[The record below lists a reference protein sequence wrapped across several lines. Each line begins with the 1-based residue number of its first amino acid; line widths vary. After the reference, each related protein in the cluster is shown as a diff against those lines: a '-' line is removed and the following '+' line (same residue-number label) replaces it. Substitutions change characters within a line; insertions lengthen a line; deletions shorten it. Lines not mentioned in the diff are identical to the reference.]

1 MAQQPPPLDS
11 EAPPIPPPLEP
22 PAPQRGRRRW
32 WLAVAVALVV
42 YLLLVAITLV
52 QPVSVAGLSLT
63 VPVPG
68 RSTAQLFGLP
78 DRPITVLIVGLDI
91 RPNQGGPSRTDSILL
106 LRIDPAKNR
115 ASLLSIPR
123 DTMMQLPLPDGGS
136 RRARVNAALVYN
148 WSQDDPQQAPAA
160 LAQTLENNL
169 GVHVDYYVIFNQRA
183 AASIIDA
190 AGGVTVVVRKAFGQD
205 NYSDDDINVIPQ
217 FFEAGEQHLDG
228 YQAVAY
234 GRIRQ
239 GSTDLDRIL
248 RQQQVAEGLV
258 AQLSS
263 LSNAR
268 RLPGVWDAF
277 QESVTTDLGL
287 RQSAGVFV
295 LLKRIGTDRIV
306 TFSLGEATVSCGS
319 RCPGALLLLRPE
331 EAARIIS
338 EAFDDDAA
346 GQTAAQLLV
355 AAGVTP

>member
-1 MAQQPPPLDS
+1 MSQQPPPLDS
-11 EAPPIPPPLEP
+11 VAPPIPPPLERP
-22 PAPQRGRRRW
+22 EPQRGRRRW
-32 WLAVAVALVV
+32 WLAVPVALAV

-52 QPVSVAGLSLT
+52 QPVSVAGRSLA

-91 RPNQGGPSRTDSILL
+91 RPNQGGPSRADSILL

-115 ASLLSIPR
+115 AALLSIPR

-148 WSQDDPQQAPAA
+148 WSRDDPQQAPAA

-169 GVHVDYYVIFNQRA
+169 GVHVDYYVIFDQRA
-183 AASIIDA
+183 AATIIDA

-217 FFEAGEQHLDG
+217 FFDVGERHLDG

-239 GSTDLDRIL
+239 GSSDFDRIL

-277 QESVTTDLGL
+277 QDTVTTDLSL

-319 RCPGALLLLRPE
+319 RCQGALLLLRPE

>member
-1 MAQQPPPLDS
+1 
-11 EAPPIPPPLEP
+11 
-22 PAPQRGRRRW
+22 
-32 WLAVAVALVV
+32 LAVPVALVV

-78 DRPITVLIVGLDI
+78 DRPITVLVVGLDI

-115 ASLLSIPR
+115 AAILSIPR

-148 WSQDDPQQAPAA
+148 WSRDDPQQAPAA
-160 LAQTLENNL
+160 LAKTLEDNL

-217 FFEAGEQHLDG
+217 FFEEGEQHLDG

-277 QESVTTDLGL
+277 QDSVTTDLGL

-306 TFSLGEATVSCGS
+306 SFSLGEASVSGT
-319 RCPGALLLLRPE
+319 RCRGALLLLRPE

-338 EAFDDDAA
+338 EAFDDETA